1 LILKFWLNL
10 KIKVMGRMEDSRIK
24 RRDLESDP
32 LKKIGNR
39 NIKTNKVDF
48 DAKTIK
54 KQQNK

>member
-1 LILKFWLNL
+1 
-10 KIKVMGRMEDSRIK
+10 MGSIEDNRIK
-24 RRDLESDP
+24 RRDTDSDP

-48 DAKTIK
+48 DSKTIK